1 MFLNPAKKYK
11 YKTKT
16 VRPMKI
22 KKKDF
27 RIDKYLI
34 ADKLPITLPITV
46 LNLNGLLYRYAYNY
60 VFLYFNNL
68 TRPIFDFNM

>member
-1 MFLNPAKKYK
+1 MFLNPAKKYR

-16 VRPMKI
+16 VSPMKM

-34 ADKLPITLPITV
+34 ADKLRITLPITV
-46 LNLNGLLYRYAYNY
+46 LNLNGLLYRYAYIIF
-60 VFLYFNNL
+60 FLYFNNL
-68 TRPIFDFNM
+68 TRPIFDFDM